1 MKTSEFIISRL
12 PDGPTVSPGD
22 IQRAANLQTVSSVI
36 NAIQSGT
43 LSAVKIGGRYV
54 ISREAAISYIQ
65 SAEREAIK

>member
-1 MKTSEFIISRL
+1 MNTSEFIISRL

-22 IQRAANLQTVSSVI
+22 IQRAANLPTVSSVI

-43 LSAVKIGGRYV
+43 ISAVKIGGRYV